1 MLKRPHYAV
10 LSLIVLATL
19 VVLNLPSGA
28 AARFK
33 LALSSLFLPLFGLA
47 TTSNN
52 LLAQAGDAAVP
63 RRELLREN
71 TQLRHENQR
80 LQLSAM
86 QVGETA
92 RENAR
97 LRQLL
102 AWREKSPWGNRL
114 KLGRVVL
121 RDPANWWRSVQIDL
135 GSRDGLR
142 VNLPVLTPEGLV
154 GRVAGVSF
162 DHAQVLLVGDP
173 NCRVAALVENENRD
187 NGVVGPAGPLEND
200 LAVLSYLPRGAAP
213 KPGQAVLTSGLG
225 GVFPKGLL
233 LGKIVDAQA
242 VEYGLY
248 LEARVKLAA
257 NLNALEEVWVLLP

>member
-1 MLKRPHYAV
+1 MASPGKE
-10 LSLIVLATL
+10 LITVFEPGDLR
-19 VVLNLPSGA
+19 VVANVPQY
-28 AARFK
+28 K
-33 LALSSLFLPLFGLA
+33 LAEVKQTLRARVELPESGRWI
-47 TTSNN
+47 
-52 LLAQAGDAAVP
+52 DAASVT
-63 RRELLREN
+63 LLP
-71 TQLRHENQR
+71 
-80 LQLSAM
+80 
-86 QVGETA
+86 TA
-92 RENAR
+92 DAR
-97 LRQLL
+97 TH
-102 AWREKSPWGNRL
+102 SV
-114 KLGRVVL
+114 RV
-121 RDPANWWRSVQIDL
+121 
-135 GSRDGLR
+135 R

-200 LAVLSYLPRGAAP
+200 LAVLSYLPRGAAL